1 MEEALLERRK
11 ELTWGS
17 ALVEELKKV
26 MKMAAPMVVV
36 TLSQYLLQVI
46 SMMMVGHLGELSLSG
61 VAIATSFSIVTGFS
75 LLSGMAGG
83 LETLCGQAYG
93 AKQYQQLGTYT
104 YCAIISL
111 TLVCLPVSL
120 LWIFMEKLLILLGQD
135 PLIAQEA
142 GRYAIWL
149 IPSLFAYAVLQ
160 SLVRFF
166 LAQGLIFPMLLS
178 SSLVLLLHIPLC
190 WALVFHL
197 GLGNIGA
204 ALSTGLCNWLNTI
217 ILLTYLKYSS
227 TCEKTRVHFST
238 DVFLSIKKFF
248 VLAIPSAVMVCLEW
262 WSFELLILLSGL
274 LPNSK
279 LETSVLSICLTT
291 TSLHYFIPYSVG
303 AAASNRISNE
313 LGAHNPHV
321 ARVVVW
327 AAMVLAVTEAVIVS
341 TILLC
346 CCSVWGYVYSNDME
360 VVNYVKRL
368 APLLSL
374 SLFADSL
381 QAVLSGVARGCGMQ
395 RIGAYINLGAYYIAG
410 IPVAVVLG
418 FLLHLRGTGLWIGM
432 MTGSSVQALLFI
444 LITSFINWPKQATK
458 ARERIF
464 KDSCAGNVLD

>member
-1 MEEALLERRK
+1 MGQCPCRRTK
-11 ELTWGS
+11 EGDEDGGSDGGGDFVSVSVAGYFDDDGWTSWG
-17 ALVEELKKV
+17 
-26 MKMAAPMVVV
+26 
-36 TLSQYLLQVI
+36 TLSFWCCYCHLFLHRHWLQ
-46 SMMMVGHLGELSLSG
+46 SP
-61 VAIATSFSIVTGFS
+61 
-75 LLSGMAGG
+75 
-83 LETLCGQAYG
+83 C
-93 AKQYQQLGTYT
+93 
-104 YCAIISL
+104 
-111 TLVCLPVSL
+111 
-120 LWIFMEKLLILLGQD
+120 QD

-166 LAQGLIFPMLLS
+166 LAQGLIFPMPLS

-248 VLAIPSAVMVCLEW
+248 VLAIPSAVMVCVVLIPP
-262 WSFELLILLSGL
+262 ELVS
-274 LPNSK
+274 S
-279 LETSVLSICLTT
+279 LTT

-313 LGAHNPHV
+313 LGADNPRV

-346 CCSVWGYVYSNDME
+346 CRSVWGYVYSNDME

-395 RIGAYINLGAYYIAG
+395 RIGAYINLCAYYIAG

-418 FLLHLRGTGLWIGM
+418 FLLHLRGMGLWIGM
-432 MTGSSVQALLFI
+432 MTGSSVPALLFI
-444 LITSFINWPKQATK
+444 LITSFINWPKQATM

-464 KDSCAGNVLD
+464 RFQQAN

>member
-1 MEEALLERRK
+1 
-11 ELTWGS
+11 
-17 ALVEELKKV
+17 
-26 MKMAAPMVVV
+26 
-36 TLSQYLLQVI
+36 
-46 SMMMVGHLGELSLSG
+46 
-61 VAIATSFSIVTGFS
+61 
-75 LLSGMAGG
+75 
-83 LETLCGQAYG
+83 
-93 AKQYQQLGTYT
+93 
-104 YCAIISL
+104 
-111 TLVCLPVSL
+111 
-120 LWIFMEKLLILLGQD
+120 MEKLLILLGQD

-166 LAQGLIFPMLLS
+166 LAQGLIFPMPLS

-313 LGAHNPHV
+313 LGADNPRV

-346 CCSVWGYVYSNDME
+346 CRSVWGYVYSNDME

-381 QAVLSGVARGCGMQ
+381 QAVLSG
-395 RIGAYINLGAYYIAG
+395 
-410 IPVAVVLG
+410 
-418 FLLHLRGTGLWIGM
+418 LHF
-432 MTGSSVQALLFI
+432 Q
-444 LITSFINWPKQATK
+444 
-458 ARERIF
+458 E
-464 KDSCAGNVLD
+464 